1 LGAWGKA
8 SVRCMMATALRVAA
22 CVQQKTMALLPTL
35 T

>member
-1 LGAWGKA
+1 
-8 SVRCMMATALRVAA
+8 MMATALRVAA